1 MMIRLK
7 GWRWVGALFSG
18 LVLVAMPVAAEDEIS
33 ASSGDPGGGELVF
46 LPPPGWHAAHQ
57 KRDESLYEVT

>member
-1 MMIRLK
+1 MMTRLK

-18 LVLVAMPVAAEDEIS
+18 LVLVAMPVAAENEIS
-33 ASSGDPGGGELVF
+33 ASSGDPGGGEPVF
-46 LPPPGWHAAHQ
+46 LSPPGWHAAHQ